1 MRIIIALGI
10 VGLLT
15 GCVTIPPAV
24 TLASWALSGFSFVVT
39 GKTVSDHAI
48 SSIAE
53 EDCSVLRV
61 LQNKPVCHAYAV
73 GEGPVLVAYAG
84 PDAYPGGIDDR
95 GAFDR
100 PIDASE
106 PGPTM
111 LAGDLPDL
119 MAASGPE
126 PEVAPARTIAKAGA
140 ASGSEIDDTDAGP
153 RPQTETFYTLWTWE
167 PADAEPPV
175 TADLSAD
182 RVGPRPVVDGTDM
195 DEVGL
200 SRAAPVPEAR
210 YYVVIG
216 SFTNADYAAERV
228 AKYPGL
234 APDILPADIDGR
246 HFRRVVVGPFG
257 RGDIEQARQRIR
269 AVGITGA
276 WPLRAPSETATRPL
290 ALLQLAD

>member
-1 MRIIIALGI
+1 MRIIIALGL

-15 GCVTIPPAV
+15 GCVTIPPAI
-24 TLASWALSGFSFVVT
+24 TLASWALDGLSFVVS

-61 LQNKPVCHAYAV
+61 LQNKPVCHAYAD
-73 GEGPVLVAYAG
+73 GERPVLVAYVG

-111 LAGDLPDL
+111 LAGALPDML
-119 MAASGPE
+119 PAAGPE
-126 PEVAPARTIAKAGA
+126 PEAAAARTMAKAGA
-140 ASGSEIDDTDAGP
+140 ASGSEIDDIDADPTPETESIDTYWIWEPPSPEMAGP
-153 RPQTETFYTLWTWE
+153 VVSQ
-167 PADAEPPV
+167 
-175 TADLSAD
+175 S
-182 RVGPRPVVDGTDM
+182 VVDGTDM

-200 SRAAPVPEAR
+200 TRTAPEAR
-210 YYVVIG
+210 YFVVIG
-216 SFTNADYAAERV
+216 SFTNADHAAKRV

-257 RGDIEQARQRIR
+257 RGDIEHARQRIR
-269 AVGITGA
+269 AIGITDA
-276 WPLRAPSETATRPL
+276 WPLRAPGETAIRPL
-290 ALLQLAD
+290 AHLQLGD